1 MSRANNTAPL
11 PPATEGMRIGYA
23 RASTD
28 DQNLDLQ
35 RDALTEAGCTRI
47 YEEKI
52 SGAKVSRPEL
62 DNLIKALRPGDTV
75 VVWQLSRLGRS
86 LPHLIKLVSEFDQMG
101 VAFESLTEKID
112 TRTAAGRMIRGLF
125 AVLADYERDLIR
137 ERTRAG
143 LKAARA
149 RGRTGGRKPKIGP
162 KEAREINILLADPAT
177 SVTDVALRYK
187 VSRTTIYK
195 HIDKGAANAAK

>member
-1 MSRANNTAPL
+1 MSRATSTVKL
-11 PPATEGMRIGYA
+11 PQPVEGMRIGYA
-23 RASTD
+23 RASTE

-35 RDALTEAGCTRI
+35 RDALLEAGCTRI

-52 SGAKVSRPEL
+52 SGGKTSRPEL

-86 LPHLIKLVSEFDQMG
+86 LPHLIQLVSEFDGMG

-149 RGRTGGRKPKIGP
+149 RGRLGGRKPKIGP
-162 KEAREINILLADPAT
+162 KEAHEINVLLADPAI
-177 SVTDVALRYK
+177 SVTDLAQRYK

-195 HIDKGAANAAK
+195 HINKGAAHAAK